1 MSERFRDVPEQA
13 SWLTLS
19 EKTVRRHAYAMG
31 AVKVGS
37 RLLFPESKTIKWL
50 EAQGLGPRRRQVKA
64 VR

>member
-1 MSERFRDVPEQA
+1 VSERFRDVPEQA

-19 EKTVRRHAYAMG
+19 EKTVRRHACAMG

-37 RLLFPESKTIKWL
+37 RLLFPESKTIAWL
-50 EAQGLGPRRRQVKA
+50 ESQSLGPRRGRVRA